1 MNILSVLEGG
11 IAGAVDDSLKILEQG
26 GIVAYPTESFYAL
39 GVNALNEP
47 AVKKL
52 LHLKKRP
59 AEKAIPVIIGTRSL
73 LETIVK
79 TIPFQARNLMDQFW
93 PGALTLIFYAGEIVP
108 ELLLGGGGKIA
119 VRIPGDSF
127 ALALAQASPF
137 PVTATSANTS
147 GGNPSRRAQEVVQYF
162 GNEVDLV
169 IDQGETPGG
178 EPSTILDVTV
188 EPSRVIR
195 KGKISP
201 DLLSAS
207 R

>member
-1 MNILSVLEGG
+1 MHILSVNERG
-11 IAGAVDDSLKILEQG
+11 IAEAVNDSLKILEQG

-39 GVNALNEP
+39 GVKALNEP
-47 AVKKL
+47 AVIKL
-52 LHLKKRP
+52 FHLKKRP
-59 AEKAIPVIIGTRSL
+59 AEKAIPVIIGTRDL

-79 TIPFQARNLMDQFW
+79 TIPFQARGLMDKFW
-93 PGALTLIFYAGEIVP
+93 PGGLTLIFHAGEIVP
-108 ELLLGGGGKIA
+108 DVLLGGGGKIA

-127 ALALAQASPF
+127 ALAFAQASLF
-137 PVTATSANTS
+137 PITATSANMS
-147 GGNPSRRAQEVVQYF
+147 GGKPSRRAQEVVQYF
-162 GNEVDLV
+162 GKEVDLV

-178 EPSTILDVTV
+178 KPSTILDVTV

-195 KGKISP
+195 EGKISP

>member
-1 MNILSVLEGG
+1 MYILSIDERG
-11 IAGAVDDSLKILEQG
+11 IVRGLKDSLKILERG

-39 GVNALNEP
+39 GVNALNAP

-52 LHLKKRP
+52 LYLKKRP
-59 AEKAIPVIIGTRSL
+59 AEKAIPVIIGTRDH

-79 TIPFQARNLMDQFW
+79 TIPFQARDLMDKFW
-93 PGALTLIFYAGEIVP
+93 PGALTLIFHSSEIVP
-108 ELLLGGGGKIA
+108 EVLLGGGGKIA

-127 ALALAQASPF
+127 ALALAQVSPF
-137 PVTATSANTS
+137 PITATSANTS
-147 GGNPSRRAQEVVQYF
+147 GGNPSRKAQEVVQYF
-162 GNEVDLV
+162 GDEVDLV

-178 EPSTILDVTV
+178 KPSTILDVTV